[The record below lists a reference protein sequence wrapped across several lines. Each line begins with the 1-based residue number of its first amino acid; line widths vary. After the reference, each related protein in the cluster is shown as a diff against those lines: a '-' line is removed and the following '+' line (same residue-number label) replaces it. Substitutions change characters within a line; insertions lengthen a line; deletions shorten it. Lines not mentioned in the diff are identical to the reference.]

1 MILTIYKLYGPAVLY
16 TMVVSSLNMA
26 VFLSKNSKHSKGRGK
41 QLVEALRYKSE
52 GRGFDY
58 GGVIGIVQ

>member
-1 MILTIYKLYGPAVLY
+1 
-16 TMVVSSLNMA
+16 MVVSSLNMA